1 MDLGFHREEVTA
13 ASARIAARQNEA
25 ATRQE
30 LAKEDSV
37 LLQHRIALADDEGRS
52 ALCSELQGLTKE
64 RNNIAAEIQC
74 LQQKLSAVDENIATR
89 KTELQHL
96 DDEKRKQEEEVES
109 RLAALHTRRAQLT
122 PGSDDFDRAV
132 ITFVDATSQQAL
144 DALSSFLRQ

>member
-1 MDLGFHREEVTA
+1 VDLGFHREEVTA

-37 LLQHRIALADDEGRS
+37 LLQHRITLADDEGRS

-96 DDEKRKQEEEVES
+96 DDEKRKQEEVES

-144 DALSSFLRQ
+144 DALSTFLRQ

>member
-37 LLQHRIALADDEGRS
+37 LLQHRITLADDEGRS

-96 DDEKRKQEEEVES
+96 DDEKRKQEEVES
-109 RLAALHTRRAQLT
+109 RLAALRTRRAQLT

-144 DALSSFLRQ
+144 DALSTFLRQ

>member
-1 MDLGFHREEVTA
+1 VDLGFHREEVTA

-37 LLQHRIALADDEGRS
+37 LLQHRITLADDEGRS

-96 DDEKRKQEEEVES
+96 DDEKRKQEEVES
-109 RLAALHTRRAQLT
+109 RLAALRTRRAQLT

-144 DALSSFLRQ
+144 DALSTFLRQ

>member
-37 LLQHRIALADDEGRS
+37 LLQHRITLADDEGRS

-96 DDEKRKQEEEVES
+96 DDEKRKQEEVES
-109 RLAALHTRRAQLT
+109 RLAALHTRWAQLT
-122 PGSDDFDRAV
+122 PGSDEFDRAM

-144 DALSSFLRQ
+144 DALSTFLRQ